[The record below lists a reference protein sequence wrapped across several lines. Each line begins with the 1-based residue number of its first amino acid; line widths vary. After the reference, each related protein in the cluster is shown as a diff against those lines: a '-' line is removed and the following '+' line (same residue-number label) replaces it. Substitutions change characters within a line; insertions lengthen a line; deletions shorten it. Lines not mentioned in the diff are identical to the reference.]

1 MLLGVLLI
9 PLPLLGQMP
18 PQQPGQPVQRR
29 PPPPPRVQTPLYPFW
44 FPLIVLPIVLFLIH
58 QARQQKKQQQKKQR
72 DDEEENRTPYT
83 EDDLMQDWEFKILHC
98 YGLLFVRG
106 GGLQPEFLRFVLAE
120 EAQNGWQLVE
130 VFDCQRIR
138 LKRLADRRGG
148 DVSLPGRLDPY
159 RLVVFDPRR
168 SFDVLRALSWLAV
181 SVGILA
187 ALIGFPF
194 FLFEPGARFA
204 SGIVIG
210 ISGLWALAFG
220 FLAVF
225 TRIPPLPNL
234 DFPDEPPQGPPPSPS
249 TAIRSS

>member
-1 MLLGVLLI
+1 MPLGVLLI

-18 PQQPGQPVQRR
+18 PQQPGQPVQRLPPPPP
-29 PPPPPRVQTPLYPFW
+29 PPPPPRVQTPLYPFL

-58 QARQQKKQQQKKQR
+58 QQHQKKKQG

-83 EDDLMQDWEFKILHC
+83 EDDLMQDWEFKILRC
-98 YGLLFVRG
+98 NAPLF
-106 GGLQPEFLRFVLAE
+106 LQPAFLRFVLAE

-130 VFDCQRIR
+130 VFDGQRIR
-138 LKRLADRRGG
+138 LKRLANRRGV

-159 RLVVFDPRR
+159 RLVVDDPRR
-168 SFDVLRALSWLAV
+168 SLLVRRGLSWLAV
-181 SVGILA
+181 SVGILV

-204 SGIVIG
+204 CGIVIG

-234 DFPDEPPQGPPPSPS
+234 DFPDEPPRGPPPSPS
-249 TAIRSS
+249 TSIRRS